1 MSASLWGL
9 GTSRADQMRLIF
21 PLRYMQMKGW
31 RQKMLEN
38 KKERTPEGVRSGTPE
53 GTRLRFRPGRGENEG
68 AAPSSRRR

>member
-9 GTSRADQMRLIF
+9 GTRRADQMRLIF

-38 KKERTPEGVRSGTPE
+38 KKERIPEGVRSGTPE
-53 GTRLRFRPGRGENEG
+53 GTRLRLRPGMGENEG
-68 AAPSSRRR
+68 AALSSRRR